1 MADTATLAQT
11 PKPKLVSSLANAKRT
26 IQRLKG
32 VADDRFGTVM
42 NMLETNG
49 SAFGFGYARGK
60 LGDRFEIFNV
70 PMELVAGITLHA
82 LAMFDVLSDHADDA
96 RNIGNGALAAYL
108 AAEGFKLGQRS
119 NAPKQA
125 AAPAALP
132 QGAAS
137 GAMPNYQPSPLYQQ
151 PINDYDLA
159 AQMRANAP

>member
-1 MADTATLAQT
+1 MADLATLAQT
-11 PKPKLVSSLANAKRT
+11 PKPKLVTSLANAKRT
-26 IQRLKG
+26 IQRMKG

-42 NMLETNG
+42 TMIETNG

-60 LGDRFEIFNV
+60 LGDRFEIFDV
-70 PMELVAGITLHA
+70 PIELVAGLSLHA
-82 LAMFDVLSDHADDA
+82 LAMFGVLSDHAEDA

-119 NAPKQA
+119 AAAAKQA
-125 AAPAALP
+125 PAPQQNAAGAL
-132 QGAAS
+132 
-137 GAMPNYQPSPLYQQ
+137 PNYQPSPLYQQ